1 MIFCV
6 IIIIIVSILFKKTT
20 TGNICSSRR
29 DFFVILASIHRL
41 EMIDQLTIEKI
52 LDAANIVDVVSEFVT
67 LRKRGVNYVGL
78 CPFHNEK
85 TPSFYV
91 SPSKGI
97 CKCFSC
103 GKGGNVIHFL
113 MEHEQLSYWDAA
125 KWLAR
130 KYGIPYSEREL
141 TDSEKA
147 LQNERESMFITN
159 QFALD
164 FFKDTLLNTEKGRAV
179 GLAYFRKRGF
189 RDDIL
194 DKFFLGYCPEEPDAL
209 ARAALAK
216 GFTKENLIKTGL
228 CYERENDGQLRDRF
242 HGRVIFPV
250 HSISGKV
257 VAFGG
262 RIMTS
267 DAKVAKYV
275 NSPESI
281 IYSKSRE
288 LYGLYQAKQAI
299 VRKDR
304 CFLVEGYADVISMFQ
319 SGVEN
324 VVASS
329 GTSLTPGQIRLIHR
343 FTNNITVLYDGDK
356 AGIKAS
362 LRGIDMLL
370 AEGMNVKVLLLP
382 DGEDPDSF
390 AQGRGA
396 TAFQE
401 YIDTHQV
408 DFIRFKVNLLM
419 EDAAD
424 DPYSRSELIKSITQ
438 SISVIQD
445 PIVRSV
451 YITECSQIMK
461 IDERLLIN
469 DVNRRQRE
477 QAQAAPQPTP
487 QPAAQEAEQPTE
499 PEPAESPES
508 TDEKAPEPQISAEDK
523 LRQDIRAL
531 KREGYGPMM
540 DKERLLS
547 QLIVRYGGRVMC
559 QFQDEEGNDQDM
571 TVGQFIVGSL
581 QNDGLEF
588 RHPVYK
594 RFVEIM
600 ADHLEEQKFNTEK
613 FFMSHPETFVSLTA
627 ASLMEERYQLSSL
640 FKDNMPTEDETH
652 LFKLT
657 RHIMA
662 DYQMEVVRLE
672 IKKTEKEI
680 QEASS
685 DTLASLQTHY
695 QQLLAARAELSKTL
709 GERVITL

>member
-1 MIFCV
+1 
-6 IIIIIVSILFKKTT
+6 
-20 TGNICSSRR
+20 
-29 DFFVILASIHRL
+29 
-41 EMIDQLTIEKI
+41 MIDQLTIEKI

-67 LRKRGVNYVGL
+67 LRRRGVNYVGL

-103 GKGGNVIHFL
+103 GKGGNAIHFL
-113 MEHEQLSYWDAA
+113 MEHEQMSFQDAA
-125 KWLAR
+125 EWLAN
-130 KYGIPYSEREL
+130 KYGIPFRKREL

-147 LQNERESMFITN
+147 LQNERESLFITN

-164 FFKDTLLNTEKGRAV
+164 FFKDTLLNTEKGRAI

-194 DKFFLGYCPEEPDAL
+194 EKFHLGYCPDEPDAL

-216 GFTKENLIKTGL
+216 GFTRESLIKTGL
-228 CYERENDGQLRDRF
+228 CYERENDGSLRDRF

-262 RIMTS
+262 RIMS
-267 DAKVAKYV
+267 ADAKVAKYV
-275 NSPESI
+275 NSPESV

-288 LYGLYQAKQAI
+288 LYGLWQAKQAI

-396 TAFQE
+396 TAFQQ

-408 DFIRFKVNLLM
+408 DFIKFKVNLLM
-419 EDAAD
+419 EDAQD

-477 QAQAAPQPTP
+477 QAQAVP
-487 QPAAQEAEQPTE
+487 QPARPAQSADENAENPQPADA
-499 PEPAESPES
+499 PADNPDAPAEPAPQ
-508 TDEKAPEPQISAEDK
+508 PQISAEDK

-531 KREGYGPMM
+531 KRDGLGPMM

-547 QLIVRYGGRVMC
+547 QLLVRYGGKVMC
-559 QFQDEEGNDQDM
+559 KYQDEEGRDQDM

-600 ADHLEEQKFNTEK
+600 AEHLEEKDFNTEK

-627 ASLMEERYQLSSL
+627 ASLMEERYQLSKL
-640 FKDNMPTEDETH
+640 FKDNMPTDDEAH
-652 LFKLT
+652 LLKLT

-685 DTLASLQTHY
+685 DTLASLQTRY
-695 QQLLAARAELSKTL
+695 QQLLAARAELSRTL

>member
-1 MIFCV
+1 
-6 IIIIIVSILFKKTT
+6 
-20 TGNICSSRR
+20 
-29 DFFVILASIHRL
+29 
-41 EMIDQLTIEKI
+41 MIDQLTIEKI

-67 LRKRGVNYVGL
+67 LRRRGVNFVGL

-103 GKGGNVIHFL
+103 GKGGNAIHFL
-113 MEHEQLSYWDAA
+113 MEHEQMSFQDAA
-125 KWLAR
+125 EWLAN
-130 KYGIPYSEREL
+130 KYGIPFRKREL

-147 LQNERESMFITN
+147 LQSERESMFITN

-164 FFKDTLLNTEKGRAV
+164 FFKDTLLNTDKGRAV

-194 DKFFLGYCPEEPDAL
+194 ENFHLGYCPDEPDAL

-216 GFTKENLIKTGL
+216 GYTKENLIKTGL

-242 HGRVIFPV
+242 RGRVIFPV

-262 RIMTS
+262 RIMSS

-275 NSPESI
+275 NSPESV

-288 LYGLYQAKQAI
+288 LYGLWQAKQAI

-390 AQGRGA
+390 AQGRNA
-396 TAFQE
+396 TDFQK

-408 DFIRFKVNLLM
+408 DFIKFKVNLLM
-419 EDAAD
+419 EDAQD

-451 YITECSQIMK
+451 YITECAQIMK

-477 QAQAAPQPTP
+477 QAQAAPVAQR
-487 QPAAQEAEQPTE
+487 PAQSADETEQNPN
-499 PEPAESPES
+499 PPVAESDNPDAPQDSAEP
-508 TDEKAPEPQISAEDK
+508 APEPEISDQEK
-523 LRQDIRAL
+523 LRQQVRAL
-531 KREGYGPMM
+531 KRDGYGPMM
-540 DKERLLS
+540 EKERLLS
-547 QLIVRYGGRVMC
+547 QLIVRYGGKVMC
-559 QFQDEEGNDQDM
+559 TFQNEDGQEQDM

-581 QNDGLEF
+581 QNDSLEF

-594 RFVEIM
+594 RFVELM
-600 ADHLEEQKFNTEK
+600 AEHLEEQDFNAEK

-627 ASLMEERYQLSSL
+627 ASLMEERYQLSAI
-640 FKDNMPTEDETH
+640 FKDSKPVEDGQR
-652 LFKLT
+652 LLQLT

-662 DYQMEVVRLE
+662 DYQMEVLRLE
-672 IKKTEKEI
+672 IKDVEK
-680 QEASS
+680 QMQDPA
-685 DTLASLQTHY
+685 TLESPDKLIELQRRY
-695 QQLLAARAELSKTL
+695 QQLLAARTELSRIL
-709 GERVITL
+709 GDRVVNL

>member
-1 MIFCV
+1 
-6 IIIIIVSILFKKTT
+6 
-20 TGNICSSRR
+20 
-29 DFFVILASIHRL
+29 
-41 EMIDQLTIEKI
+41 MIDQLTIEKI

-67 LRKRGVNYVGL
+67 LRRRGVNFVGL

-113 MEHEQLSYWDAA
+113 MEHEQMSYWDAA

-164 FFKDTLLNTEKGRAV
+164 FFKDTLLNTEKGRAI

-194 DKFFLGYCPEEPDAL
+194 DKFFLGYCPDEPDAL

-262 RIMTS
+262 RIMSS

-396 TAFQE
+396 TAFQQ

-408 DFIRFKVNLLM
+408 DFIKFKVNLLM
-419 EDAAD
+419 EDAQD

-477 QAQAAPQPTP
+477 QAQTAVQTP
-487 QPAAQEAEQPTE
+487 RPSQSTDENGQNQETSA
-499 PEPAESPES
+499 PEPADPEAPA
-508 TDEKAPEPQISAEDK
+508 EPAPEPQISAEEK

-531 KREGYGPMM
+531 KREGLGPMM
-540 DKERLLS
+540 EKERLLS
-547 QLIVRYGGRVMC
+547 QLIVRYGGKVMC
-559 QFQDEEGNDQDM
+559 TFQDEEGKDQDM

-594 RFVEIM
+594 RFVELM
-600 ADHLEEQKFNTEK
+600 AEHVEEKDFNTEK

-627 ASLMEERYQLSSL
+627 ASLMEERYQLSNL
-640 FKDNMPTEDETH
+640 FKDNKPSEDENY

-685 DTLASLQTHY
+685 DTLASLQTRY
-695 QQLLAARAELSKTL
+695 QQLLAARAELSRTL
-709 GERVITL
+709 GDRVITL

>member
-1 MIFCV
+1 
-6 IIIIIVSILFKKTT
+6 
-20 TGNICSSRR
+20 
-29 DFFVILASIHRL
+29 
-41 EMIDQLTIEKI
+41 MIDQMTIERI
-52 LDAANIVDVVSEFVT
+52 LDAANIVDVVSGFVT

-103 GKGGNVIHFL
+103 GKGGNAIHFL
-113 MEHEQLSYWDAA
+113 MEHEQMSFQDAA
-125 KWLAR
+125 EWLAN
-130 KYGIPYSEREL
+130 KYGIPFKKREL
-141 TDSEKA
+141 TDSEKT

-164 FFKDTLLNTEKGRAV
+164 FFKDTLLNTDKGRAI

-194 DKFFLGYCPEEPDAL
+194 DKFFLGYCPDEPDAL

-216 GFTKENLIKTGL
+216 GYTKENLIKTGL

-250 HSISGKV
+250 HSLAGKV

-262 RIMTS
+262 RIMNA

-275 NSPESI
+275 NSPESV
-281 IYSKSRE
+281 IYSKSKE

-396 TAFQE
+396 TAFQQ

-477 QAQAAPQPTP
+477 QAQAVPQPTP
-487 QPAAQEAEQPTE
+487 QPAAQEPEQTAE
-499 PEPAESPES
+499 PETPEQPES
-508 TDEKAPEPQISAEDK
+508 TDEKAPEPQISDQEK

-547 QLIVRYGGRVMC
+547 QLIVRYGGKVMC
-559 QFQDEEGNDQDM
+559 TYQDEDGQDKEM

-581 QNDGLEF
+581 QNDSLEF

-600 ADHLEEQKFNTEK
+600 ADHLDEKDFNTQK

-627 ASLMEERYQLSSL
+627 ASLMEERYQLSRL
-640 FKDNMPTEDETH
+640 FKDNMPTEDEAH

-680 QEASS
+680 QEAS
-685 DTLASLQTHY
+685 TENLAELQTHY
-695 QQLLAARAELSKTL
+695 QQLLAARANLSKTL
-709 GERVITL
+709 GDRVITL

>member
-1 MIFCV
+1 
-6 IIIIIVSILFKKTT
+6 
-20 TGNICSSRR
+20 
-29 DFFVILASIHRL
+29 
-41 EMIDQLTIEKI
+41 MIDQLTIEKI

-67 LRKRGVNYVGL
+67 LRRRGVNYVGL

-113 MEHEQLSYWDAA
+113 MEHEQMSYWDAA

-164 FFKDTLLNTEKGRAV
+164 FFKNTLLNTEKGRAV

-189 RDDIL
+189 RDDTL

-262 RIMTS
+262 RIMS
-267 DAKVAKYV
+267 ADAKVAKYV

-382 DGEDPDSF
+382 DSEDPDSF

-419 EDAAD
+419 EDASD

-477 QAQAAPQPTP
+477 QAQAAPQSTP
-487 QPAAQEAEQPTE
+487 QPAAPEEEQTAE

-508 TDEKAPEPQISAEDK
+508 TDEKAPEPQLSDQDK

-531 KREGYGPMM
+531 KREGLGPMM

-559 QFQDEEGNDQDM
+559 KYQDEDGQDQEM

-581 QNDGLEF
+581 QNDSLEF

-600 ADHLEEQKFNTEK
+600 AEHLDEKDFNTQK

-627 ASLMEERYQLSSL
+627 ASLMEERYQLSGL
-640 FKDNMPTEDETH
+640 FKDNMPTEDEAH

-657 RHIMA
+657 SHIMA

-680 QEASS
+680 QEATP
-685 DTLASLQTHY
+685 DTLASLQTRY
-695 QQLLAARAELSKTL
+695 QQLLAARSELSKTL
-709 GERVITL
+709 GERIVTL

>member
-1 MIFCV
+1 
-6 IIIIIVSILFKKTT
+6 
-20 TGNICSSRR
+20 
-29 DFFVILASIHRL
+29 
-41 EMIDQLTIEKI
+41 MIDQLTIEKI

-67 LRKRGVNYVGL
+67 LRRRGVNFVGL

-113 MEHEQLSYWDAA
+113 MEHEQMSYWDAA

-164 FFKDTLLNTEKGRAV
+164 FFKDTLLNTEKGRAI

-262 RIMTS
+262 RIMSS

-477 QAQAAPQPTP
+477 QAQSAPQPTP
-487 QPAAQEAEQPTE
+487 QPAAPEAEQPAE

-508 TDEKAPEPQISAEDK
+508 TDEKAPEPQISDQEK
-523 LRQDIRAL
+523 LRQNIRAL
-531 KREGYGPMM
+531 KREGLGPMM

-559 QFQDEEGNDQDM
+559 NYQDEDGQDQEM

-581 QNDGLEF
+581 QNDSLEF

-600 ADHLEEQKFNTEK
+600 AEHLDEKDFNTQK

-627 ASLMEERYQLSSL
+627 ASLMEERYQLSGL

-657 RHIMA
+657 SHIMA

-680 QEASS
+680 QEATS
-685 DTLASLQTHY
+685 DTLASLQSRY
-695 QQLLAARAELSKTL
+695 QQLLQARSELSKTL

>member
-1 MIFCV
+1 
-6 IIIIIVSILFKKTT
+6 
-20 TGNICSSRR
+20 
-29 DFFVILASIHRL
+29 
-41 EMIDQLTIEKI
+41 MIDQLTIEKI

-67 LRKRGVNYVGL
+67 LRRRGVNYVGL

-113 MEHEQLSYWDAA
+113 MEHEQMSYWDAA

-164 FFKDTLLNTEKGRAV
+164 FFKDTLLNTDKGRAI

-262 RIMTS
+262 RIMSS

-382 DGEDPDSF
+382 DSEDPDSF

-419 EDAAD
+419 EDASD

-477 QAQAAPQPTP
+477 QAQAAPQSTP
-487 QPAAQEAEQPTE
+487 QPAAPEEEQTAE

-508 TDEKAPEPQISAEDK
+508 TDEKAPEPQLSDQDK

-531 KREGYGPMM
+531 KREGLGPMM

-559 QFQDEEGNDQDM
+559 KYQDEDGQDQEM

-581 QNDGLEF
+581 QNDSLEF

-600 ADHLEEQKFNTEK
+600 AEHLDEKDFNTQK

-627 ASLMEERYQLSSL
+627 ASLMEERYQLSGL
-640 FKDNMPTEDETH
+640 FKDNMPTEDEAH

-657 RHIMA
+657 SHIMA

-680 QEASS
+680 QEATP
-685 DTLASLQTHY
+685 DTLASLQTRY
-695 QQLLAARAELSKTL
+695 QQLLAARSELSKTL
-709 GERVITL
+709 GERIVTL

>member
-1 MIFCV
+1 
-6 IIIIIVSILFKKTT
+6 
-20 TGNICSSRR
+20 
-29 DFFVILASIHRL
+29 
-41 EMIDQLTIEKI
+41 MIDQMTIERI
-52 LDAANIVDVVSEFVT
+52 LDTAGIVDVVSEFVT

-113 MEHEQLSYWDAA
+113 MEHEQLSYWEAA

-130 KYGIPYSEREL
+130 KYGIPYTEREL

-164 FFKDTLLNTEKGRAV
+164 FFKDTLLNSDKGRAI

-194 DKFFLGYCPEEPDAL
+194 EKFHLGYCPDEPDAL

-262 RIMTS
+262 RIMS
-267 DAKVAKYV
+267 ADAKVAKYV

-288 LYGLYQAKQAI
+288 LYGLWQAKQAI

-329 GTSLTPGQIRLIHR
+329 GTSLTPGQVRLIHR

-396 TAFQE
+396 TEFQK

-477 QAQAAPQPTP
+477 QAQTAPQPQRT
-487 QPAAQEAEQPTE
+487 AQSAD
-499 PEPAESPES
+499 ESGQN
-508 TDEKAPEPQISAEDK
+508 PEPQGVESENPDAPQTPAEPTPEPEISAEDK

-531 KREGYGPMM
+531 KREGFGPMM

-547 QLIVRYGGRVMC
+547 QLIVRYGGKVMGM
-559 QFQDEEGNDQDM
+559 FENEEGKEVSI
-571 TVGQFIVGSL
+571 TVGQFIVQSL

-594 RFVEIM
+594 RFVELM
-600 ADHLEEQKFNTEK
+600 AQHLEDKDFNSEK

-627 ASLMEERYQLSSL
+627 ASLMEERYQLSAIFQDS
-640 FKDNMPTEDETH
+640 KPVEDGQH
-652 LFKLT
+652 LLQLT

-662 DYQMEVVRLE
+662 DYQMEVLRIE
-672 IKKTEKEI
+672 IKDVEK
-680 QEASS
+680 QMQDPA
-685 DTLASLQTHY
+685 TLESPDKLMELQRRY
-695 QQLLAARAELSKTL
+695 KQLLTARTELSRIL
-709 GERVITL
+709 GDRVVNL

>member
-1 MIFCV
+1 
-6 IIIIIVSILFKKTT
+6 
-20 TGNICSSRR
+20 
-29 DFFVILASIHRL
+29 
-41 EMIDQLTIEKI
+41 MIDQLTIEKI

-67 LRKRGVNYVGL
+67 LRRRGVNYVGL

-113 MEHEQLSYWDAA
+113 MEHEQMSYWDAA

-130 KYGIPYSEREL
+130 KYGVPYNEREL
-141 TDSEKA
+141 TESEKA
-147 LQNERESMFITN
+147 IQNERESMFITN

-164 FFKDTLLNTEKGRAV
+164 FFKDTLLNTDKGRAI

-194 DKFFLGYCPEEPDAL
+194 EKFHLGYCPDEPDAL

-216 GFTKENLIKTGL
+216 GYTRENLIKTGL

-250 HSISGKV
+250 HSIAGKV

-262 RIMTS
+262 RIMNA

-288 LYGLYQAKQAI
+288 LYGLWQAKQAI

-396 TAFQE
+396 TEFQK

-477 QAQAAPQPTP
+477 QAQAAPPIQR
-487 QPAAQEAEQPTE
+487 PAQSADENGQN
-499 PEPAESPES
+499 PEPTAAESDNSETPS
-508 TDEKAPEPQISAEDK
+508 DPAPEPEISAEDK

-531 KREGYGPMM
+531 KREGFGPMM
-540 DKERLLS
+540 EKERLLS
-547 QLIVRYGGRVMC
+547 QLIVRYGGKLMC
-559 QFQDEEGNDQDM
+559 TFQDEEGQEQDM
-571 TVGQFIVGSL
+571 SVGQFIVGSL

-594 RFVEIM
+594 RFVELM
-600 ADHLEEQKFNTEK
+600 AEHAEEKDFNTEK

-627 ASLMEERYQLSSL
+627 ASLMEERYQLSSI
-640 FKDNMPTEDETH
+640 FKDNKPVEDGQR
-652 LFKLT
+652 LMQLT

-662 DYQMEVVRLE
+662 DYQMEVLRLE

-680 QEASS
+680 QEASA

-695 QQLLAARAELSKTL
+695 QQLLAARSQLSKIL
-709 GERVITL
+709 GERVVNL

>member
-1 MIFCV
+1 
-6 IIIIIVSILFKKTT
+6 
-20 TGNICSSRR
+20 
-29 DFFVILASIHRL
+29 
-41 EMIDQLTIEKI
+41 MIDQLTIEKI

-67 LRKRGVNYVGL
+67 LRRRGVNFVGL

-113 MEHEQLSYWDAA
+113 MEHEQMSYWDAA

-164 FFKDTLLNTEKGRAV
+164 FFKDTLLNTEKGRAI

-194 DKFFLGYCPEEPDAL
+194 EKFHLGYCPDEPDAL

-216 GFTKENLIKTGL
+216 GFTRENLIKTGL

-262 RIMTS
+262 RIMS
-267 DAKVAKYV
+267 ADAKVAKYV

-288 LYGLYQAKQAI
+288 LYGLWQAKQAI

-343 FTNNITVLYDGDK
+343 FTNNITVLYDGDR

-408 DFIRFKVNLLM
+408 DFIKFKVNLLM
-419 EDAAD
+419 EDAQD

-477 QAQAAPQPTP
+477 QAQAAPQPQRP
-487 QPAAQEAEQPTE
+487 AQSADENGQNQEQPAPESDDPDAPAE
-499 PEPAESPES
+499 PEPQAE
-508 TDEKAPEPQISAEDK
+508 ISAQDK
-523 LRQDIRAL
+523 LRNDIRAL
-531 KREGYGPMM
+531 KREGFGPMM
-540 DKERLLS
+540 EKERLLS
-547 QLIVRYGGRVMC
+547 QLIVRYGGKVMC
-559 QFQDEEGNDQDM
+559 TFQNEDGQEQDM

-594 RFVEIM
+594 RFVELM
-600 ADHLEEQKFNTEK
+600 AEHLEEKNFNTQK

-627 ASLMEERYQLSSL
+627 ASLMEERYQLSGL
-640 FKDNMPTEDETH
+640 FKDSKPSEDENY

-685 DTLASLQTHY
+685 DTLASLQTRY

>member
-1 MIFCV
+1 
-6 IIIIIVSILFKKTT
+6 
-20 TGNICSSRR
+20 
-29 DFFVILASIHRL
+29 
-41 EMIDQLTIEKI
+41 MIDQLTIEKI

-67 LRKRGVNYVGL
+67 LRRRGVNYVGL

-113 MEHEQLSYWDAA
+113 MEHEQMSYWDAA

-147 LQNERESMFITN
+147 LQNERESLFITN

-164 FFKDTLLNTEKGRAV
+164 FFKDALLNTEKGRAI

-194 DKFFLGYCPEEPDAL
+194 EKFHLGYCPEEPDAL

-216 GFTKENLIKTGL
+216 GYSKENLIKTGL
-228 CYERENDGQLRDRF
+228 CYERENDHQLRDRF

-262 RIMTS
+262 RIMNS

-275 NSPESI
+275 NSPESV

-288 LYGLYQAKQAI
+288 LYGLWQAKQAI

-396 TAFQE
+396 TAFQQ

-408 DFIRFKVNLLM
+408 DFIKFKVNLLM
-419 EDAAD
+419 EDAQD

-469 DVNRRQRE
+469 DVNRRQHE
-477 QAQAAPQPTP
+477 QTQATAQPRQQQDTP
-487 QPAAQEAEQPTE
+487 ETDLKSQEPDTPEQTV
-499 PEPAESPES
+499 S
-508 TDEKAPEPQISAEDK
+508 TDEKATQPLLSPEDK

-531 KREGYGPMM
+531 KREGLGPMM

-547 QLIVRYGGRVMC
+547 QLIVRYGGKVMC
-559 QFQDEEGNDQDM
+559 TFQNEEGQEQDM

-581 QNDGLEF
+581 QNDGIEF

-600 ADHLEEQKFNTEK
+600 AEHLEEKDFNTEK

-627 ASLMEERYQLSSL
+627 ASLMEERYQLSKL
-640 FKDNMPTEDETH
+640 FKDNMPTDDEAH
-652 LFKLT
+652 LLKLT

-685 DTLASLQTHY
+685 DTLASLQTRY
-695 QQLLAARAELSKTL
+695 QQLLLARAELSKIL
-709 GERVITL
+709 GDRVITL

>member
-164 FFKDTLLNTEKGRAV
+164 FFKDTLLNTEKGRAI

-594 RFVEIM
+594 RFIEIM
-600 ADHLEEQKFNTEK
+600 ADHLEEKKFNTEK

-685 DTLASLQTHY
+685 DTLASLQTRY

>member
-1 MIFCV
+1 
-6 IIIIIVSILFKKTT
+6 
-20 TGNICSSRR
+20 
-29 DFFVILASIHRL
+29 
-41 EMIDQLTIEKI
+41 MIDQLTIEKI

-67 LRKRGVNYVGL
+67 LRRRGVNYVGL

-113 MEHEQLSYWDAA
+113 MEHEQMSYWDAA

-130 KYGIPYSEREL
+130 KYGVPYNEREL
-141 TDSEKA
+141 TESEKA
-147 LQNERESMFITN
+147 IQNERESMFITN

-164 FFKDTLLNTEKGRAV
+164 FFKDTLLNTDKGRAI

-194 DKFFLGYCPEEPDAL
+194 EKFHLGYCPDEPDAL

-216 GFTKENLIKTGL
+216 GYTRENLIKTGL

-250 HSISGKV
+250 HSIAGKV

-262 RIMTS
+262 RIMS
-267 DAKVAKYV
+267 SEAKVAKYV

-288 LYGLYQAKQAI
+288 LYGLWQAKQAI

-396 TAFQE
+396 TAFQQ
-401 YIDTHQV
+401 YIETHQV

-477 QAQAAPQPTP
+477 QAQAAPPIQHPAQSADENGQNPEPTAAESDNSETPSDPAP
-487 QPAAQEAEQPTE
+487 QPE
-499 PEPAESPES
+499 
-508 TDEKAPEPQISAEDK
+508 ISAEDK

-531 KREGYGPMM
+531 KREGFGPMM
-540 DKERLLS
+540 EKERLLS
-547 QLIVRYGGRVMC
+547 QLIVRYGGKLMC
-559 QFQDEEGNDQDM
+559 TFQNEEGQEQDM
-571 TVGQFIVGSL
+571 SVGQFIVGSL

-594 RFVEIM
+594 RFVELM
-600 ADHLEEQKFNTEK
+600 AEHAEEKDFNTEK

-627 ASLMEERYQLSSL
+627 ASLMEERYQLSSI
-640 FKDNMPTEDETH
+640 FKDNKPVEDGQR
-652 LFKLT
+652 LMQLT

-662 DYQMEVVRLE
+662 DYQMEVLRLE

-680 QEASS
+680 QEASA

-695 QQLLAARAELSKTL
+695 QQLLSARSQLSIIL
-709 GERVITL
+709 GERVVNL

>member
-1 MIFCV
+1 
-6 IIIIIVSILFKKTT
+6 
-20 TGNICSSRR
+20 
-29 DFFVILASIHRL
+29 
-41 EMIDQLTIEKI
+41 MIDQLTIEKI

-141 TDSEKA
+141 TESEKA

-159 QFALD
+159 QFALE
-164 FFKDTLLNTEKGRAV
+164 FFKESLLGTEKGRAI

-194 DKFFLGYCPEEPDAL
+194 DKFFLGYCPDEPDAL

-262 RIMTS
+262 RIMS
-267 DAKVAKYV
+267 ADSKVAKYV

-396 TAFQE
+396 TAFQQ

-477 QAQAAPQPTP
+477 QAQSVPQPTP
-487 QPAAQEAEQPTE
+487 KPADPGPEQPAD
-499 PEPAESPES
+499 PEPAQQPES
-508 TDEKAPEPQISAEDK
+508 TDEKAPEPQVSAEEK

-531 KREGYGPMM
+531 KRDGLGPMM

-559 QFQDEEGNDQDM
+559 TYQDEEGHDQEM

-581 QNDGLEF
+581 QNDSLEF

-600 ADHLEEQKFNTEK
+600 AEHLDEKDFNTEK

-627 ASLMEERYQLSSL
+627 ASLMEERYQLSNL
-640 FKDNMPTEDETH
+640 FKDNMPTEDEAH

-680 QEASS
+680 QEATA
-685 DTLASLQTHY
+685 DNLAELQTRF
-695 QQLLAARAELSKTL
+695 QQLLSARTELSKTL
-709 GERVITL
+709 GDRVITL

>member
-1 MIFCV
+1 
-6 IIIIIVSILFKKTT
+6 
-20 TGNICSSRR
+20 
-29 DFFVILASIHRL
+29 
-41 EMIDQLTIEKI
+41 MIDQLTIEKI

-67 LRKRGVNYVGL
+67 LKRRGVNYVGL

-113 MEHEQLSYWDAA
+113 MEHEQMSYWDAA

-164 FFKDTLLNTEKGRAV
+164 FFKDTLLNTDKGRAV

-194 DKFFLGYCPEEPDAL
+194 DKFYLGYCPDEPDAL
-209 ARAALAK
+209 ARTALAK

-242 HGRVIFPV
+242 RGRVIFPV

-275 NSPESI
+275 NSPESV

-288 LYGLYQAKQAI
+288 LYGLWQAKQAI

-396 TAFQE
+396 TAFQQ

-477 QAQAAPQPTP
+477 QAQAAPQPK
-487 QPAAQEAEQPTE
+487 QQEAPAEIPAQPDPE
-499 PEPAESPES
+499 PEAAESTES
-508 TDEKAPEPQISAEDK
+508 TDEKAPEPQISAEEK

-531 KREGYGPMM
+531 KRDGFGPMM

-559 QFQDEEGNDQDM
+559 TYQDDEGQDQEM

-581 QNDGLEF
+581 QNDSLEF
-588 RHPVYK
+588 HHPVYK

-600 ADHLEEQKFNTEK
+600 ADHLDQKDFNTEK

-627 ASLMEERYQLSSL
+627 ASLMEERYQLSKL
-640 FKDNMPTEDETH
+640 FKDNMPTEDQSH
-652 LFKLT
+652 LLQLT

-672 IKKTEKEI
+672 IKKVENEIKEATTENLTE
-680 QEASS
+680 
-685 DTLASLQTHY
+685 LQSRY
-695 QQLLAARAELSKTL
+695 QQLLSARAELSKTL
-709 GERVITL
+709 GERVVNL

>member
-1 MIFCV
+1 
-6 IIIIIVSILFKKTT
+6 
-20 TGNICSSRR
+20 
-29 DFFVILASIHRL
+29 
-41 EMIDQLTIEKI
+41 MIDQLTIEKI

-67 LRKRGVNYVGL
+67 LRRRGVNYVGL

-113 MEHEQLSYWDAA
+113 MEHEQMSYWDAA

-130 KYGIPYSEREL
+130 KYGVPYNEREL
-141 TDSEKA
+141 TESEKA
-147 LQNERESMFITN
+147 IQNERESMFITN

-164 FFKDTLLNTEKGRAV
+164 FFKDTLLNTDKGRAI
-179 GLAYFRKRGF
+179 GLAYVRKRGF

-194 DKFFLGYCPEEPDAL
+194 EKFHLGYCPDEPDAL

-216 GFTKENLIKTGL
+216 GYTRENLIKTGL

-250 HSISGKV
+250 HSIAGKV

-262 RIMTS
+262 RIMS
-267 DAKVAKYV
+267 SEAKVAKYV

-288 LYGLYQAKQAI
+288 LYGLWQAKQAI

-396 TAFQE
+396 TAFQQ
-401 YIDTHQV
+401 YIETHQV

-477 QAQAAPQPTP
+477 QAQAAPPIQR
-487 QPAAQEAEQPTE
+487 PAQSADENGQN
-499 PEPAESPES
+499 PEPTAAESDNSETPS
-508 TDEKAPEPQISAEDK
+508 DPAPEPEISAEDK

-531 KREGYGPMM
+531 KREGFGPMM
-540 DKERLLS
+540 EKERLLS
-547 QLIVRYGGRVMC
+547 QLIVRYGGKLMC
-559 QFQDEEGNDQDM
+559 TFQDEEGQEQDM
-571 TVGQFIVGSL
+571 SVGQFIVGSL

-594 RFVEIM
+594 RFVELM
-600 ADHLEEQKFNTEK
+600 AEHAEEKDFNTEK

-627 ASLMEERYQLSSL
+627 ASLMEERYQLSSI
-640 FKDNMPTEDETH
+640 FKDNKPVEDGQR
-652 LFKLT
+652 LMQLT

-662 DYQMEVVRLE
+662 DYQMEVLRLE

-680 QEASS
+680 QEASA

-695 QQLLAARAELSKTL
+695 QQLLAARSQLSKIL
-709 GERVITL
+709 GERVVNL

>member
-1 MIFCV
+1 
-6 IIIIIVSILFKKTT
+6 
-20 TGNICSSRR
+20 
-29 DFFVILASIHRL
+29 
-41 EMIDQLTIEKI
+41 MIDQLTIEKI

-67 LRKRGVNYVGL
+67 LRRRGVNYVGL

-103 GKGGNVIHFL
+103 GKGGNAIHFL
-113 MEHEQLSYWDAA
+113 MEHEQMSFQDAA
-125 KWLAR
+125 EWLAN
-130 KYGIPYSEREL
+130 KYGIPFRKREL

-147 LQNERESMFITN
+147 LQNERESLFITN

-164 FFKDTLLNTEKGRAV
+164 FFKDTLLNTEKGRAI

-194 DKFFLGYCPEEPDAL
+194 EKFHLGYCPDEPDAL

-216 GFTKENLIKTGL
+216 GFTKESLIKTGL
-228 CYERENDGQLRDRF
+228 CYERENDGSLRDRF

-262 RIMTS
+262 RIMS
-267 DAKVAKYV
+267 ADAKVAKYV
-275 NSPESI
+275 NSPESV

-288 LYGLYQAKQAI
+288 LYGLWQAKQAI

-396 TAFQE
+396 TAFQQ

-408 DFIRFKVNLLM
+408 DFIKFKVNLLM
-419 EDAAD
+419 EDVQD

-477 QAQAAPQPTP
+477 QAQAVP
-487 QPAAQEAEQPTE
+487 QPARPAQSADENAENPQPADA
-499 PEPAESPES
+499 PADNPDAPAEPAPQ
-508 TDEKAPEPQISAEDK
+508 PQISAEDK

-531 KREGYGPMM
+531 KRDGLGPMM

-547 QLIVRYGGRVMC
+547 QLIVRYGGKVMC
-559 QFQDEEGNDQDM
+559 KYQDEEGQDQDM

-600 ADHLEEQKFNTEK
+600 AEHLEEKDFNTEK

-627 ASLMEERYQLSSL
+627 ASLMEERYQLSKL
-640 FKDNMPTEDETH
+640 FKDNMPTDDEAH
-652 LFKLT
+652 LLKLT

-685 DTLASLQTHY
+685 DTLASLQTRY
-695 QQLLAARAELSKTL
+695 QQLLAARAELSRTL

>member
-1 MIFCV
+1 
-6 IIIIIVSILFKKTT
+6 
-20 TGNICSSRR
+20 
-29 DFFVILASIHRL
+29 
-41 EMIDQLTIEKI
+41 MIDQLTIEKI

-67 LRKRGVNYVGL
+67 LRRRGVNYVGL

-113 MEHEQLSYWDAA
+113 MEHEQMSYWDAA

-130 KYGIPYSEREL
+130 KYGVPYSEREL

-159 QFALD
+159 QFADD
-164 FFKDTLLNTEKGRAV
+164 FFKQQLLNTERGRAI

-189 RDDIL
+189 RDDII
-194 DKFFLGYCPEEPDAL
+194 DKFHLGYCPDSPDAL
-209 ARAALAK
+209 ANAAIAK
-216 GFTKENLIKTGL
+216 GYTRDNLVKTGL
-228 CYERENDGQLRDRF
+228 CYERENDGALRDRF

-250 HSISGKV
+250 HSLAGKI

-262 RIMTS
+262 RIMNA

-390 AQGRGA
+390 AQGRSA
-396 TAFQE
+396 TDFQK

-477 QAQAAPQPTP
+477 QAQAAPQPQRP
-487 QPAAQEAEQPTE
+487 AQPADETEQN
-499 PEPAESPES
+499 PEPQAAESENPDAPQ
-508 TDEKAPEPQISAEDK
+508 TPAGPAPEPEISAEEK

-531 KREGYGPMM
+531 KREGFGPMM
-540 DKERLLS
+540 EKERLLS
-547 QLIVRYGGRVMC
+547 QLIVRYGGKVMC
-559 QFQDEEGNDQDM
+559 TFQNEYDQEQDM

-588 RHPVYK
+588 RHPVYR
-594 RFVEIM
+594 RFVELM
-600 ADHLEEQKFNTEK
+600 AQHIEDKDFNSEK

-627 ASLMEERYQLSSL
+627 ASLMEERYQLSAI
-640 FKDNMPTEDETH
+640 FKDSKPVEDGQR
-652 LFKLT
+652 LLQLT

-662 DYQMEVVRLE
+662 DYQMEVLRLE
-672 IKKTEKEI
+672 IKDVEKQMQDPATLE
-680 QEASS
+680 SS
-685 DTLASLQTHY
+685 EKLMELQRHY
-695 QQLLAARAELSKTL
+695 QQLLSARAELSKIL
-709 GERVITL
+709 GERVINL

>member
-1 MIFCV
+1 
-6 IIIIIVSILFKKTT
+6 
-20 TGNICSSRR
+20 
-29 DFFVILASIHRL
+29 
-41 EMIDQLTIEKI
+41 MIDQLTIEKI

-67 LRKRGVNYVGL
+67 LRRRGVNFVGL

-113 MEHEQLSYWDAA
+113 MEHEQMSYWDAA

-164 FFKDTLLNTEKGRAV
+164 FFKDTLLNTEKGRAI

-194 DKFFLGYCPEEPDAL
+194 EKFHLGYCPDEPDAL

-228 CYERENDGQLRDRF
+228 CYEREDGQLRDRF

-262 RIMTS
+262 RIMS
-267 DAKVAKYV
+267 ADAKVAKYV

-288 LYGLYQAKQAI
+288 LYGLWQAKQAI

-343 FTNNITVLYDGDK
+343 FTNNITVLYDGDR

-408 DFIRFKVNLLM
+408 DFIKFKVNLLM
-419 EDAAD
+419 EDAQD

-477 QAQAAPQPTP
+477 QAQAAPQPQRP
-487 QPAAQEAEQPTE
+487 AQSSDENGQNQEQPAPESDNPDAPAE
-499 PEPAESPES
+499 PEPQAE
-508 TDEKAPEPQISAEDK
+508 ISAQDK
-523 LRQDIRAL
+523 LRNDIRAL
-531 KREGYGPMM
+531 KREGFGPMM
-540 DKERLLS
+540 EKERLLS
-547 QLIVRYGGRVMC
+547 QLIVRYGGKVMC
-559 QFQDEEGNDQDM
+559 TFQNEDGQEQDM

-594 RFVEIM
+594 RFVELM
-600 ADHLEEQKFNTEK
+600 AEHLEEKDFNTQK

-627 ASLMEERYQLSSL
+627 ASLMEERYQLSGL
-640 FKDNMPTEDETH
+640 FKDSKPSEDENY

-685 DTLASLQTHY
+685 DTLASLQTKY
-695 QQLLAARAELSKTL
+695 QQLLQARSELSKTL

>member
-164 FFKDTLLNTEKGRAV
+164 FFKDTLLNTEKGRAI

>member
-1 MIFCV
+1 
-6 IIIIIVSILFKKTT
+6 
-20 TGNICSSRR
+20 
-29 DFFVILASIHRL
+29 
-41 EMIDQLTIEKI
+41 MIDQLTIEKI

-113 MEHEQLSYWDAA
+113 MEHEQMSYWDAA

-159 QFALD
+159 QFALE
-164 FFKDTLLNTEKGRAV
+164 FFKDTLLNTDKGRAI

-194 DKFFLGYCPEEPDAL
+194 DKFFLGYCPDEPDAL

-228 CYERENDGQLRDRF
+228 CYEREDGQLRDRF

-262 RIMTS
+262 RIMS
-267 DAKVAKYV
+267 ADAKVAKYV

-396 TAFQE
+396 TAFQQ

-477 QAQAAPQPTP
+477 QAQAAPQPTR
-487 QPAAQEAEQPTE
+487 PAQ
-499 PEPAESPES
+499 S
-508 TDEKAPEPQISAEDK
+508 TDENGQNEETPVTEPDNPEAPAEPTPEPEISAEDK

-531 KREGYGPMM
+531 KREGLGPMM
-540 DKERLLS
+540 EKERLLS
-547 QLIVRYGGRVMC
+547 QLIVRYGGKVMC
-559 QFQDEEGNDQDM
+559 TVQNDEGQEQEI

-581 QNDGLEF
+581 QNDGLEL

-600 ADHLEEQKFNTEK
+600 AEHLEEQDFNSEK

-627 ASLMEERYQLSSL
+627 ASLMEERYQLSAI
-640 FKDNMPTEDETH
+640 FKDNKPVEDGQR
-652 LFKLT
+652 LLQLT

-662 DYQMEVVRLE
+662 DYQMEVLRLE

-695 QQLLAARAELSKTL
+695 QQLLQARSELSRIL
-709 GERVITL
+709 GDRVVTQ

>member
-1 MIFCV
+1 M
-6 IIIIIVSILFKKTT
+6 SILFKKISV
-20 TGNICSSRR
+20 GCIRSSGR
-29 DFFVILASIHRL
+29 DFFVILASIHHL

-113 MEHEQLSYWDAA
+113 MEHEQMSYWDAA

-164 FFKDTLLNTEKGRAV
+164 FFKNTLLNTEKGRAV

-189 RDDIL
+189 RDDTL

-250 HSISGKV
+250 HSLSGKV

-262 RIMTS
+262 RIMSS

-288 LYGLYQAKQAI
+288 LYGLYQAKQSI

-304 CFLVEGYADVISMFQ
+304 CFLVEGYADVISMHQ

-329 GTSLTPGQIRLIHR
+329 GTSLTEGQIRLIHR

-396 TAFQE
+396 TAFQQ

-477 QAQAAPQPTP
+477 QAQAVPQPKP
-487 QPAAQEAEQPTE
+487 QPAAPEPEQPVE
-499 PEPAESPES
+499 PEPAEQPES

-531 KREGYGPMM
+531 KREGLGPMM

-547 QLIVRYGGRVMC
+547 QLIVRYGSRVMC
-559 QFQDEEGNDQDM
+559 KFQNDDDQEQEM

-600 ADHLEEQKFNTEK
+600 AEHLDDEDFNTQK

-627 ASLMEERYQLSSL
+627 ASLMEERYQLSGL

-657 RHIMA
+657 SHIMA

-695 QQLLAARAELSKTL
+695 QQLLQARSELSKTL

>member
-1 MIFCV
+1 MTSKPWNFCNFGV
-6 IIIIIVSILFKKTT
+6 NTPT
-20 TGNICSSRR
+20 PG
-29 DFFVILASIHRL
+29 
-41 EMIDQLTIEKI
+41 MIDQLTIEKI

-67 LRKRGVNYVGL
+67 LRRRGVNFVGL

-113 MEHEQLSYWDAA
+113 MEHEQMSYWDAA

-130 KYGIPYSEREL
+130 KYGVPYNEREL
-141 TDSEKA
+141 TESEKA

-164 FFKDTLLNTEKGRAV
+164 FFKDALLNTDKGRAI

-194 DKFFLGYCPEEPDAL
+194 EKFHLGYCPDEPDAL

-216 GFTKENLIKTGL
+216 GYTRENLIKTGL

-250 HSISGKV
+250 HSIAGKV

-262 RIMTS
+262 RIMS
-267 DAKVAKYV
+267 AESKVAKYV
-275 NSPESI
+275 NSPESV

-396 TAFQE
+396 TAFQQ

-469 DVNRRQRE
+469 DVNNRQRE
-477 QAQAAPQPTP
+477 QAQAVPQPQRPAQPADENGQEQEPQAAESENPDAPVESAPQP
-487 QPAAQEAEQPTE
+487 EL
-499 PEPAESPES
+499 
-508 TDEKAPEPQISAEDK
+508 SAEDK

-531 KREGYGPMM
+531 KREGFGPMM

-547 QLIVRYGGRVMC
+547 QLIVRYGGKVMC
-559 QFQDEEGNDQDM
+559 TYQDEEGQEQDM

-600 ADHLEEQKFNTEK
+600 AEHLEDKDFNSQK

-627 ASLMEERYQLSSL
+627 ASLMEERYQLSTI
-640 FKDNMPTEDETH
+640 FKDSKPADDETQ
-652 LFKLT
+652 LLKLT

-672 IKKTEKEI
+672 IKQVEKEI
-680 QEASS
+680 QEAQAG
-685 DTLASLQTHY
+685 DLAELQSRY
-695 QQLLAARAELSKTL
+695 QQLIGARAQLSKEL
-709 GERVITL
+709 GERIINL

>member
-1 MIFCV
+1 MP
-6 IIIIIVSILFKKTT
+6 ILFKLLTT
-20 TGNICSSRR
+20 KRICLPGR
-29 DFFVILASIHRL
+29 DFFVILTIRTI
-41 EMIDQLTIEKI
+41 MIDQLTIEKI

-103 GKGGNVIHFL
+103 GKGGNAIHFL
-113 MEHEQLSYWDAA
+113 MEHEQMSFQDAA
-125 KWLAR
+125 EWLAN
-130 KYGIPYSEREL
+130 KYGIPFRKREM

-147 LQNERESMFITN
+147 LQNERESMFIIN

-164 FFKDTLLNTEKGRAV
+164 FFKDTLLNTDKGRAV

-194 DKFFLGYCPEEPDAL
+194 EKFHLGYCPDEPDAL
-209 ARAALAK
+209 TRAALAK
-216 GFTKENLIKTGL
+216 GYTRENLLKTGL
-228 CYERENDGQLRDRF
+228 SIEKDDGHTLRDRF
-242 HGRVIFPV
+242 RGRVIFPV
-250 HSISGKV
+250 HTLSGKV

-396 TAFQE
+396 TAFQQ

-477 QAQAAPQPTP
+477 QAQAAPQPRQEGTADNAQAADSTP
-487 QPAAQEAEQPTE
+487 GNSNDQSAETDTE
-499 PEPAESPES
+499 NPQS
-508 TDEKAPEPQISAEDK
+508 TDEKAPEPSISAEDK
-523 LRQDIRAL
+523 LRQEIRAL
-531 KREGYGPMM
+531 KRDGLGPMM

-559 QFQDEEGNDQDM
+559 TYQDDDGQDQEM
-571 TVGQFIVGSL
+571 TVGQFIVQSL
-581 QNDGLEF
+581 ANDGLEF

-600 ADHLEEQKFNTEK
+600 ADHLEDKDFNSQK
-613 FFMSHPETFVSLTA
+613 FFMSHPENFVSLTA

-640 FKDNMPTEDETH
+640 FKDNMPNDDEAH
-652 LFKLT
+652 LLKLT

-672 IKKTEKEI
+672 IKDVEKEL
-680 QEASS
+680 QTATAEN
-685 DTLASLQTHY
+685 LASLQTRY
-695 QQLLAARAELSKTL
+695 QQLLSARSELSKTL
-709 GERVITL
+709 GERVVNL

>member
-1 MIFCV
+1 
-6 IIIIIVSILFKKTT
+6 
-20 TGNICSSRR
+20 
-29 DFFVILASIHRL
+29 
-41 EMIDQLTIEKI
+41 MIDQLTIEKL
-52 LDAANIVDVVSEFVT
+52 LDTANIVDVVSEFVT

-113 MEHEQLSYWDAA
+113 MEHEQMSYWDAA

-141 TDSEKA
+141 TESEKA
-147 LQNERESMFITN
+147 IQNERESMFITN

-164 FFKDTLLNTEKGRAV
+164 FFKDTLLNTPKGRAV

-194 DKFFLGYCPEEPDAL
+194 EKFHLGYCPDEPDAL

-216 GFTKENLIKTGL
+216 GYTRENLIKTGL

-250 HSISGKV
+250 HSLSGKV

-262 RIMTS
+262 RIMNS

-288 LYGLYQAKQAI
+288 LYGLWQAKQAI

-370 AEGMNVKVLLLP
+370 AEGMNIKVLLLP

-390 AQGRGA
+390 AQGRSA
-396 TAFQE
+396 TDFQK

-419 EDAAD
+419 EDAQD

-461 IDERLLIN
+461 IDERLLIT

-477 QAQAAPQPTP
+477 QLQAAAQQPARPAQSADENGEKP
-487 QPAAQEAEQPTE
+487 QPAESGSGNPDALA
-499 PEPAESPES
+499 EPAPDPEV
-508 TDEKAPEPQISAEDK
+508 SAEER

-531 KREGYGPMM
+531 KREGLGPMM
-540 DKERLLS
+540 DKERMLS

-559 QFQDEEGNDQDM
+559 TIQNEEGLEQNI

-600 ADHLEEQKFNTEK
+600 ADHLEEKDFNAEK

-627 ASLMEERYQLSSL
+627 ASLMEERYQLSKL
-640 FKDNMPTEDETH
+640 FKDNMPTDDEAH
-652 LFKLT
+652 LLKLT

-672 IKKTEKEI
+672 IRKTEKEI

-685 DTLASLQTHY
+685 DALASLQTKY
-695 QQLLAARAELSKTL
+695 QQLLLARTELSRIL
-709 GERVITL
+709 GDRVITL